1 MVMKTGYTFYSEAF
15 RIALHAILSHKLRAF
30 LTLIGII
37 IGVASVIV
45 VGASISGL
53 NTYVIDRVSKVLGV
67 NHFMIARM
75 ANVGPLSEE
84 EWEKRN
90 RRNKRLSWDDFE
102 WVQTNCRLCQ
112 EVGAEVSRSIDL
124 KQNGEE
130 LFGTDIAGVTANMAE
145 IEDKT
150 IQDGRFIRPNEVES
164 SAFVIVIGAELR
176 EKFFPGADPIDKRIK
191 IAGYPMRIVG
201 VEQKRGSMFGQ
212 SLDNHAYI
220 PITTYGRMF
229 GRLQS
234 LRVHGKAKDREL
246 FQRTLD
252 QGRVAMRIHHKLKG
266 NQEDDFGLVDVQ
278 QVNSQVDQF
287 TASIAAVITPITL
300 ISLVV
305 GGIVVMNIMLVSV
318 TERTFE
324 IGLRKAL
331 GARRK
336 QIMLQFLIESVL
348 LSSFGGVLGLLLAAG
363 ISWLVTVTTP
373 IPMTITIAYIALAL
387 VVSGGIGMI
396 AGIYPA
402 FRAAR
407 LDPIVALTKN

>member
-1 MVMKTGYTFYSEAF
+1 MKAVFTFYAEAF
-15 RIALHAILSHKLRAF
+15 RIALQAILSHKLRAF
-30 LTLIGII
+30 LTLIGVI

-53 NTYVIDRVSKVLGV
+53 NTYVIDRVSRILGV

-84 EWEKRN
+84 EWEKRD
-90 RRNKRLSWDDFE
+90 RRNKRLRWEDFE
-102 WVQTNCRLCQ
+102 WVQANCPLCK
-112 EVGAEVSRSIDL
+112 EVGAEASRNVDL

-130 LFGTDIAGVTANMAE
+130 LFRTNIAGVTANLAE

-150 IQDGRFIRPNEVES
+150 IADGRFIQTNEVQS

-176 EKFFPGADPIDKRIK
+176 EKFFPQTDAIDKTIR
-191 IAGYPMRIVG
+191 IAGYAMRIVG
-201 VEQKRGSMFGQ
+201 VEEKRGSMFGR

-220 PITTYGRMF
+220 PLTTYGRMF

-234 LRVHGKAKDREL
+234 LQIHGKSRDREEFERAL
-246 FQRTLD
+246 E
-252 QGRVAMRIHHKLKG
+252 QGRLAMRIHHKLKG

-278 QVNSQVDQF
+278 QVNHQVDQF
-287 TASIAAVITPITL
+287 TGSIAAVVTPITL

-336 QIMLQFLIESVL
+336 QIMLQFLIESAL
-348 LSSFGGVLGLLLAAG
+348 LSSFGGVLGLLLATG
-363 ISWLVTVTTP
+363 ISWLVTATTP
-373 IPMTITIAYIALAL
+373 IPMTITIAYIVLSL